1 VFVAVIKPLATRP
14 LKIIRPEVTGF
25 YDIAP

>member
-1 VFVAVIKPLATRP
+1 VFVAVIKPLETRP
-14 LKIIRPEVTGF
+14 LKIIIPDVTGF